1 MAQDKKVLVVEDDQK
16 SRKLVKDLL
25 EVSGYQVICSDDAE
39 KGIVLAKEAL
49 PDIILMDF
57 KLPGMNGLE
66 AQKALGSDEKTKG
79 IPLVFV
85 TATVTAEEKKIL
97 QSTGA
102 MGIPKPINTRTFIL
116 EIGKVLDAKR

>member
-102 MGIPKPINTRTFIL
+102 MVIPKPINTRTFIL

>member
-1 MAQDKKVLVVEDDQK
+1 MAQAKKVLVVEDDQK

-102 MGIPKPINTRTFIL
+102 MVIPKPINTRTFIL

>member
-85 TATVTAEEKKIL
+85 TATVTAEKKIL

-102 MGIPKPINTRTFIL
+102 MVIPKPINTRTFIL

>member
-102 MGIPKPINTRTFIL
+102 TVIPKPINTRTFIL